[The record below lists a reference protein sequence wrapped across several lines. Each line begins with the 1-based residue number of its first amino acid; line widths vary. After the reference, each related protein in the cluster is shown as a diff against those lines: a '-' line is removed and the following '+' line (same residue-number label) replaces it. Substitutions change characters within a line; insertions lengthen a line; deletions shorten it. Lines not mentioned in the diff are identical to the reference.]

1 MDAWLEM
8 MFDRCPDFACSDI
21 YSILES
27 ILPSLVCGFWVRV
40 YFLLVMKDLP
50 DSSWLTKTRSSAAS
64 SAKIWVA

>member
-8 MFDRCPDFACSDI
+8 MFDPCPSLACSDT

-27 ILPSLVCGFWVRV
+27 IFPSLVCGSWVRV
-40 YFLLVMKDLP
+40 YFLLVMEDLP

-64 SAKIWVA
+64 SAKMWLA